1 MFDTV
6 ARVTQLAKERGVSMT
21 ELAVAS
27 GMNRSTFCMTIRRGG
42 QFKVD
47 TVERICNALHISLAE
62 FFTLPPQNDSA
73 AAPAADCKSTA
84 GHAPASA

>member
-42 QFKVD
+42 QFRVD
-47 TVERICNALHISLAE
+47 TVERICNAMHISMAE
-62 FFTLPPQNDSA
+62 FFTLPPQNDDA
-73 AAPAADCKSTA
+73 AAPAEDCNAAT